1 MARKRHILA
10 ELAAMP
16 REDVEAE
23 LEQVRQ
29 EKARLD
35 MEEALLGQVLR
46 IHQFANTGV
55 PGRRTLDGLAAS
67 APEQLERN
75 LSANVLTIVRQVGGH
90 ELSPADVQEL
100 LADRGV
106 HADLSA
112 IRVALRRWASETR
125 SSRTVTYITLWLA
138 TWCLDVMVEPYF
150 VKNGARSP
158 RSKLGSYCV
167 TEAPGRGSSPRPG
180 QPEDPTG
187 IRSMP
192 PDRRS
197 TAYVARKQM

>member
-1 MARKRHILA
+1 VWYSRSMARKRHILA
-10 ELAAMP
+10 ELAAMR

-29 EKARLD
+29 EKAGLD

-55 PGRRTLDGLAAS
+55 PGSKDVLDGLAAS

-75 LSANVLTIVRQVGGH
+75 LSANVLTIVRQAGGH

-112 IRVALRRWASETR
+112 IRVALRRWAER
-125 SSRTVTYITLWLA
+125 NKII
-138 TWCLDVMVEPYF
+138 
-150 VKNGARSP
+150 KNGHVYQALAGDVVS
-158 RSKLGSYCV
+158 
-167 TEAPGRGSSPRPG
+167 GRYGR
-180 QPEDPTG
+180 T
-187 IRSMP
+187 
-192 PDRRS
+192 S
-197 TAYVARKQM
+197 TS